1 MAYRDETP
9 VKIEGKVG
17 RQNLADGSL
26 APIRLNRDGN
36 VVLSLSGKYADAC
49 LAGRVFGVANQA
61 GVAVTA
67 AFAGTWTGLA
77 VGNPIDSGVNCS
89 LINMSFSNSVVS
101 DADGTV
107 GIMGGVSNLVPIAAD
122 LTIQNQKLDGPVS
135 KCTASDA
142 QNPINQ
148 APAPTLIRVTGITGT
163 GIVTTWRTGVTSCD
177 LDGGIV
183 VPPGYYWASYF
194 FMLSSA
200 GPQFS
205 FAWEETPI

>member
-9 VKIEGKVG
+9 VVVKGKVG
-17 RQNLADGSL
+17 RQNLNDGAV
-26 APIRLNRDGN
+26 APIRLNMDGN
-36 VVLSLSGKYADAC
+36 VVLGLSGKYADAC

-67 AFAGTWTGLA
+67 AFAATWTGLA
-77 VGNPIDSGVNCS
+77 VGNPSDSGVNCS

-107 GIMGGVSNLVPIAAD
+107 GIMGGVSNLVPIVAA
-122 LTIQNQKLDGPVS
+122 LNIQNQKLDGPAS
-135 KCTASDA
+135 KCTASGA
-142 QNPINQ
+142 QTINA

-163 GIVTTWRTGVTSCD
+163 GAVTTWRTGTTSCD

-183 VPPGYYWASYF
+183 VPPGYYWAAYF

>member
-1 MAYRDETP
+1 MGYRDETP
-9 VKIEGKVG
+9 VAVKGKVG
-17 RQNLADGSL
+17 RQNLSDGSL

-67 AFAGTWTGLA
+67 AFAATWTGLA
-77 VGNPIDSGVNCS
+77 VGNPLDSGVNCS

-122 LTIQNQKLDGPVS
+122 LGIQNQKLDGPAS
-135 KCTASDA
+135 KCTASNG
-142 QNPINQ
+142 QTINA

-183 VPPGYYWASYF
+183 VPPGYYWAAYF